1 MCKDPL
7 RELATAAHKNSTE
20 EDMQY
25 RPTVEGQ
32 RVSGIYRR
40 SVQLASGRYALLD
53 DGIGF
58 SLVPWK
64 PVIEQRLGQS
74 VSAVIQGNSVS
85 WQLGRQRGPSI
96 G

>member
-1 MCKDPL
+1 
-7 RELATAAHKNSTE
+7 
-20 EDMQY
+20 MQY
-25 RPTVEGQ
+25 RPAVEGQ
-32 RVSGIYRR
+32 RVSGIYQR

>member
-1 MCKDPL
+1 
-7 RELATAAHKNSTE
+7 
-20 EDMQY
+20 MQY

-64 PVIEQRLGQS
+64 PVVEQRLGQS
-74 VSAVIQGNSVS
+74 VSAVIQCNSAS

>member
-64 PVIEQRLGQS
+64 PVIEQRLGQTMA
-74 VSAVIQGNSVS
+74 AVVRSSGVS
-85 WQLGRQRGPSI
+85 WEFGRQRGPSLV
-96 G
+96 

>member
-1 MCKDPL
+1 
-7 RELATAAHKNSTE
+7 
-20 EDMQY
+20 MQY

-85 WQLGRQRGPSI
+85 WHLGRQRGPSI

>member
-1 MCKDPL
+1 MATL
-7 RELATAAHKNSTE
+7 RGRDLAETAREISAQTG
-20 EDMQY
+20 MQY
-25 RPTVEGQ
+25 RQAVEGK
-32 RVSGIYRR
+32 RVSGVYRR

-53 DGIGF
+53 DGISF

-74 VSAVIQGNSVS
+74 LSAVIQGNSVS

-96 G
+96 S

>member
-1 MCKDPL
+1 M
-7 RELATAAHKNSTE
+7 ATATNKNSTE
-20 EDMQY
+20 TGLRY
-25 RPTVEGQ
+25 HPAVEGQ
-32 RVSGIYRR
+32 RVSGTYRR
-40 SVQLASGRYALLD
+40 SMQLASGRYALLD

-64 PVIEQRLGQS
+64 PVIEQKLGQS

-85 WQLGRQRGPSI
+85 WQLGRQRGPSV

>member
-20 EDMQY
+20 EDMHY
-25 RPTVEGQ
+25 RPAVEGQ

>member
-1 MCKDPL
+1 
-7 RELATAAHKNSTE
+7 
-20 EDMQY
+20 MQY
-25 RPTVEGQ
+25 RPTTEGQ

-74 VSAVIQGNSVS
+74 VSAVIQGNSAS